1 MRPSHVQRFHEA
13 SAGTGEGGLGAP
25 RAVCCL
31 CSYHPWDG
39 DSSTPGGSQRPQSCL
54 GPCLCGWCFPDIIY
68 NFFKVLFLPRCFW
81 GKEKKII
88 HKQTLLELTALAQS
102 AGNGNS
108 CCLCIFFLSLCFS
121 VFLGEAALTIFHLR
135 QEERL
140 GPSNTAALESPQL
153 ACNPSTAPFLSLPL

>member
-1 MRPSHVQRFHEA
+1 M
-13 SAGTGEGGLGAP
+13 
-25 RAVCCL
+25 
-31 CSYHPWDG
+31 
-39 DSSTPGGSQRPQSCL
+39 PGGSQRPQSCL
-54 GPCLCGWCFPDIIY
+54 GPCFCGWCFPDIIY

-153 ACNPSTAPFLSLPL
+153 ACNPSTSPFLSLPL